1 MISSIGPTLD
11 PTLFIA
17 DLGTRKRDSALLEMA
32 RRACAQGA
40 VCEIEVVHHALLMR
54 ERLGTTAVGRG
65 IAIPNVRSIAVTEP
79 CLVVARSRRGVEWAA
94 ADSDPVHV
102 MLMLLSPAEFPVA
115 HHLDLLARVVTAA
128 RASRARQKLLDAESA
143 ADAAAVLREVLG

>member
-17 DLGTRKRDSALLEMA
+17 DLGVRKRDSALLEMT

-40 VCEIEVVHHALLMR
+40 VCEVDVVHHALLLR
-54 ERLGTTAVGRG
+54 ERLGTTALGRG
-65 IAIPNVRSIAVTEP
+65 LAVPNVRSIAVTDP
-79 CLVVARSRRGVEWAA
+79 CLVVARSRRGVDWAA

-102 MLMLLSPAEFPVA
+102 VLLLLSPAEFSLA
-115 HHLDLLARVVTAA
+115 HHVDLLARVITAA
-128 RASRARQKLLDAESA
+128 RAPRARVKLLDAESA
-143 ADAAAVLREVLG
+143 VDAATVLREVLG